1 MKNILITLCL
11 ILSLQAYADC
21 RPRIEQDLLKRINKL
36 ERVDHVGKVTTGGAF
51 LVVGGF
57 YGVMGVYLLGPLWAG
72 AIVGATFG
80 SAVALPIGA
89 VFVIAHKVQKNMIAA
104 RGQSLSIINL
114 GDEFDILFQKI
125 SVKRPD
131 LTKEMIIQEIAV
143 LNDTHALCDGTVAK
157 ANRFLPTKRLIAAPK
172 DIIRWFTHQESQPI
186 LLN

>member
-1 MKNILITLCL
+1 MRTILITLSL
-11 ILSLQAYADC
+11 IFSLQLCADC
-21 RPRIEQDLLKRINKL
+21 RPKIEQDLLKRINKL
-36 ERVDHVGKVTTGGAF
+36 HRVDHVGKVTTGGAF

-80 SAVALPIGA
+80 TAVALPVGT
-89 VFVIAHKVQKNMIAA
+89 VFIIAHKVQKNMIAA
-104 RGQSLSIINL
+104 RGQSLSIINY

-131 LTKEMIIQEIAV
+131 LSRETISQEIEF
-143 LNDTHALCDGTVAK
+143 LNETNALCDGIVAK
-157 ANRFLPTKRLIAAPK
+157 ANRFIPTTRVIATPK
-172 DIIRWFTHQESQPI
+172 DILRWFTHQDPQKI